1 MLLFDLERDFE
12 ATLADLELLRDRED
26 ADLGDV
32 MGLLDLRDPAD
43 DDRDL
48 ERDERLPGL
57 SILLDLLFCA
67 RYTNIGIYTCEDT
80 LKIGLIK

>member
-1 MLLFDLERDFE
+1 MLLFDLERDLE
-12 ATLADLELLRDRED
+12 TALADLELLRDCED

-32 MGLLDLRDPAD
+32 TGLLDLRDPAD

-57 SILLDLLFCA
+57 FMLLDLLLYCL
-67 RYTNIGIYTCEDT
+67 RYTNISIYTFEDT
-80 LKIGLIK
+80 